1 MGFGGAL
8 SIEMFQD
15 FNQAQNATSNL
26 KDQWNSVL
34 KKLNAEYGNEIF
46 NSWIKNISIKNLD
59 EDILYF
65 TVPTRFIR
73 DWITSHYL
81 DKIIFFLNQENQQIK
96 RVKINI
102 DNSLS
107 ANMLNLDN
115 QFSENNKNKV
125 SLNSSNYTDDWP
137 LDDRFRFEKFIVG
150 VSNELAYASARRF
163 CDQDKTDF
171 NPLYI
176 YGGVGLGKTHLLHA
190 IGWSLKEKK
199 SCGNVLYLSAERF
212 MFQFIKS
219 LRQKDTMS
227 FKQKFRSVDVLILD
241 DIQFMIG
248 KVSTQEEFFHTFNS
262 LLDMNKKVIISG
274 DRSPNDL
281 GSFNERMKSRLSG
294 GLVVDI
300 MPADYELRYSIIK
313 NKYSELKQRN
323 INSYDLEDDVL
334 SFLSKTVTSN
344 VRELEGALNK
354 VFTFSNILGKKIDV
368 ELTKSVLKDLLK
380 SNNKRIT
387 IDEIQ
392 NKVAN
397 YYHISIED
405 LISSRRIRT
414 FARPR
419 QVAMYLSKKLT
430 TRSLPE
436 IGRKF
441 GGRDHTTVIHAVK
454 KINELK
460 ENNNKFKEDIN
471 LITQM
476 ITSV

>member
-1 MGFGGAL
+1 MYHDL
-8 SIEMFQD
+8 
-15 FNQAQNATSNL
+15 NKAQNGNSNI

-34 KKLNAEYGNEIF
+34 KKLNSEYGNEIF
-46 NSWIKNISIKNLD
+46 NSWIKNIKIKNLD
-59 EDILYF
+59 GDILYF

-81 DKIIFFLNQENQQIK
+81 DKIISFLNEENSEIK

-102 DNSLS
+102 DNSLT
-107 ANMLNLDN
+107 ANMLNVDKSIKHQN
-115 QFSENNKNKV
+115 Y
-125 SLNSSNYTDDWP
+125 NSSINNFIDSNDVWP
-137 LDDRFRFEKFIVG
+137 LDDRFKFEKFIVG
-150 VSNELAYASARRF
+150 PTNELAYASAKRF
-163 CDQDKTDF
+163 CLEDSVDF

-176 YGGVGLGKTHLLHA
+176 YGGVGLGKTHLLHSIA
-190 IGWSLKEKK
+190 WQIKQNEKFK
-199 SCGNVLYLSAERF
+199 NVLYLSAERF

-227 FKQKFRSVDVLILD
+227 FKQKFRSADVLILD

-248 KVSTQEEFFHTFNS
+248 KISTQEEFFHTFNN
-262 LLDMNKKVIISG
+262 LLDLNKKIIISG
-274 DRSPNDL
+274 DRSPSDL
-281 GSFNERMKSRLSG
+281 GSFDERMKSRLSG

-300 MPADYELRYSIIK
+300 MPADYELRFSIIK
-313 NKYSELKQRN
+313 SKYIELREKNKNAYE
-323 INSYDLEDDVL
+323 LEDEVL
-334 SFLSKTVTSN
+334 SFLAKTISSN

-354 VFTFSNILGKKIDV
+354 VYTFSNILGKKINV

-380 SNNKRIT
+380 SNNRRIT

-392 NKVAN
+392 NKVSN
-397 YYHISIED
+397 YYNLKIDD
-405 LISSRRIRT
+405 LISSRRIRS

-454 KINELK
+454 KIEELK
-460 ENNNKFKEDIN
+460 EINSKFDEDIN

-476 ITSV
+476 ITSD

>member
-1 MGFGGAL
+1 MY
-8 SIEMFQD
+8 QD
-15 FNQAQNATSNL
+15 LPNIKAPNINI

-34 KKLNAEYGNEIF
+34 KKLNVEYGNEIF
-46 NSWIKNISIKNLD
+46 NSWIKNIRIKNLD

-81 DKIIFFLNQENQQIK
+81 DKIIYFLNQENPQVK

-102 DNSLS
+102 DNSLT
-107 ANMLNLDN
+107 ANMLNIDK
-115 QFSENNKNKV
+115 STETNKNEEKF
-125 SLNSSNYTDDWP
+125 SYLSHSSDDWP
-137 LDDRFRFEKFIVG
+137 LDNRFKFEKFIIG
-150 VSNELAYASARRF
+150 ESNEMAYASSKRF
-163 CDQDKTDF
+163 CSLTINDF

-190 IGWSLKEKK
+190 IAWELKEENKVQ
-199 SCGNVLYLSAERF
+199 NVLYLSAERF

-227 FKQKFRSVDVLILD
+227 FKQKFRSADVLVLD

-248 KVSTQEEFFHTFNS
+248 KTSTQEEFFYTFNT
-262 LLDMNKKVIISG
+262 LLDMGKKVIISA
-274 DRSPNDL
+274 DRSPSDL
-281 GSFNERMKSRLSG
+281 SSFNERMISRLSG

-300 MPADYELRYSIIK
+300 LPADYDLRLSILK
-313 NKYSELKQRN
+313 SKYSDLKSKNQN
-323 INSYDLEDDVL
+323 QINLDDEVL
-334 SFLSKTVTSN
+334 VFLAKTITSN

-354 VFTFSNILGKKIDV
+354 VYTFSNILGKKIDV

-380 SNNKRIT
+380 SSTRRIT

-392 NKVAN
+392 NKVSN
-397 YYHISIED
+397 YYNIKIDD
-405 LISSRRIRT
+405 LVSSRRLRS

-419 QVAMYLSKKLT
+419 QVAMYLAKKLT

-454 KINELK
+454 KIEELK
-460 ENNNKFKEDIN
+460 ETDTKFDEDIN
-471 LITQM
+471 LIKQM
-476 ITSV
+476 ISSI

>member
-1 MGFGGAL
+1 
-8 SIEMFQD
+8 MFQD
-15 FNQAQNATSNL
+15 LENAQPS
-26 KDQWNSVL
+26 KSSIRDQWNIVL
-34 KKLNAEYGNEIF
+34 KKLNSEYGNEIF

-59 EDILYF
+59 NDIIYF

-81 DKIIFFLNQENQQIK
+81 DKIIYFLNQENPDIK
-96 RVKINI
+96 RVKISI
-102 DNSLS
+102 DNALTS
-107 ANMLNLDN
+107 NMLNLNKDIS
-115 QFSENNKNKV
+115 SENNQIKASFN
-125 SLNSSNYTDDWP
+125 SNSSDDWP
-137 LDDRFRFEKFIVG
+137 LDERFTFDKFITG
-150 VSNELAYASARRF
+150 PTNELAFASAKRL
-163 CDQDKTDF
+163 CSDDTYEF
-171 NPLYI
+171 NPLYV

-190 IGWSLKEKK
+190 IAWQISEEKVNSK
-199 SCGNVLYLSAERF
+199 VLYLSAERF

-219 LRQKDTMS
+219 LRQKDTMT
-227 FKQKFRSVDVLILD
+227 FKQKFRSADVLIID

-248 KVSTQEEFFHTFNS
+248 KNSTQEEFFHTFNS
-262 LLDMNKKVIISG
+262 LLDLNKRVIISA
-274 DRSPNDL
+274 DRSPSEL
-281 GSFNERMKSRLSG
+281 SSFDDRMKSRLSG

-300 MPADYELRYSIIK
+300 MPTTYELRYSIIK
-313 NKYSELKQRN
+313 NKYSELREKNKNSMFELDEN
-323 INSYDLEDDVL
+323 ILE
-334 SFLSKTVTSN
+334 FLAKTITSN
-344 VRELEGALNK
+344 IRELEGALNK
-354 VFTFSNILGKKIDV
+354 VFTFSNILGKKIDI

-380 SNNKRIT
+380 SSNRRIT

-392 NKVAN
+392 NKVASYFN
-397 YYHISIED
+397 IKIDD

-419 QVAMYLSKKLT
+419 QVAMYLTKKLT

-454 KINELK
+454 KIEELK
-460 ENNNKFKEDIN
+460 QNNPKFDEDIN